1 MTPTSTAAFWSFGP
15 TTSRNLV
22 FQWFDGGPNKTATGA
37 TTMALS
43 AWHHIAVSVNANTIT
58 LYVNGNLETLSGT
71 TTLTNRAGT
80 NTLITIAQFNTTSA
94 NFTGYISNLRIVSGL
109 VVYTGN
115 FTPPTSILGNTQ
127 TSGTNISAITSGS
140 TFLTLQNNRFVDNGV
155 NAFAITRN
163 GDARTQAFSP
173 FRGSG
178 LYTPETQGGS
188 AYFDGSGDYVYVTT
202 SPSMTLGTNNHCI
215 EFWMYPNGAQAQYSI
230 PWYYDG
236 AIVYY
241 FSVGSDSNQSFLLV
255 GGGSP
260 WSLAITIGST
270 EYLRILNNW
279 THVAITRT
287 GTAFRVFWNGRL
299 VGYGTTSQSIAAP
312 NPTFSIGWD
321 LVNATTYYKGWISN
335 FRLINGSVPTAYQ
348 TAVTTTGTSVF
359 TPPTGV
365 PAFEANTVMA
375 MNFTHGGIVDATGRN
390 VFETVGT
397 VKVSNVTSKFG
408 TGSLFFDGT
417 AGNRLQVSN
426 NVASADFNMG
436 TGDYTVEFWMYSG
449 TPGSQQCLFDFR
461 NADVSGQGIAIN
473 YKTDRALVVYMQAD
487 RITSSAISANTWTHV
502 AVVRASGT
510 YRLYVN
516 GASAGTWANSDVV
529 APPVNRPYIGAVNDG
544 TQVYNGYID
553 DLRITKFARYTG
565 ASFSVPTSA
574 FLTK

>member
-1 MTPTSTAAFWSFGP
+1 LYWNYTALGAGVPNFFVTSDLNTWTHVATSRTSGNTRVFKNGGLKASTSTVASIG
-15 TTSRNLV
+15 S
-22 FQWFDGGPNKTATGA
+22 
-37 TTMALS
+37 
-43 AWHHIAVSVNANTIT
+43 SVNT
-58 LYVNGNLETLSGT
+58 LQIGRRSDGFYLTTGYMSNIRVVKGT
-71 TTLTNRAGT
+71 SQYT
-80 NTLITIAQFNTTSA
+80 A
-94 NFTGYISNLRIVSGL
+94 NFTPA
-109 VVYTGN
+109 T
-115 FTPPTSILGNTQ
+115 TSLTTVANTKLL
-127 TSGTNISAITSGS
+127 I
-140 TFLTLQNNRFVDNGV
+140 LQNNCFIDANTTPKT
-155 NAFAITRN
+155 ITRF
-163 GDARTQAFSP
+163 GDTRIQSFSP

-178 LYTPETQGGS
+178 FYSPATQGGS
-188 AYFDGSGDYVYVTT
+188 VYLDGSGDYVYVTT
-202 SPSMTLGTNNHCI
+202 SPAMTLGTNNHCI
-215 EFWMYPNGAQAQYSI
+215 EFWMYPNGTQAQYSV

-236 AIVYY
+236 GILYY
-241 FSVGSDSNQSFLLV
+241 FSIGSNSSEAFLLV

-260 WSLAITIGST
+260 WSLAITILNA
-270 EYLRILNNW
+270 EYVKILNNW

-287 GTAFRVFWNGRL
+287 GTAFRVIFNGRL
-299 VGYGTTSQSIAAP
+299 VGYGTTAQSIAAP

-321 LVNATTYYKGWISN
+321 LVNATTLYKGWLSG
-335 FRLINGSVPTAYQ
+335 FRIINGSVPAAYQ
-348 TAVTTTGTSVF
+348 TASTTLGTTVF
-359 TPPTGV
+359 AVPTAV

-390 VFETVGT
+390 TIETVGT
-397 VKVSNVTSKFG
+397 VKVSNAVSKFG
-408 TGSLFFDGT
+408 AGSLFFDGT
-417 AGNRLQVSN
+417 AGNRLQVPSA
-426 NVASADFNMG
+426 VAPADFNMG
-436 TGDYTVEFWMYSG
+436 TGDYTVEFWMNSG

-553 DLRITKFARYTG
+553 DLRITRFARYT
-565 ASFSVPTSA
+565 ANFSVPTGA